1 LPSKPQNALA
11 LRENRSAQTQLDALL
26 LGCFTVQRIYG
37 KEPDSLVAVN
47 QVFHNVLGGLPG
59 DQVVRA
65 FQLWMQ
71 RSQEFPTP
79 ADIVGIVKR
88 KGRPPL
94 KESDIIA
101 IRKKD
106 GENRTREEW
115 AMLREWEDQ
124 QSETFSEFTDQRAG
138 EAMLQ
143 ENVRL
148 RQETSILRREVERLT
163 HLLGEA
169 RRAKSLEKPQ
179 PSVMERVTRTVDEMR
194 RSGASEAD
202 IELFQSEYGSAA

>member
-1 LPSKPQNALA
+1 LPSRQQNALA
-11 LRENRSAQTQLDALL
+11 LRENREAQTQLDALL

-59 DQVVRA
+59 EQVVRA

-94 KESDIIA
+94 KECDIIA

-106 GENRTREEW
+106 GQDRTREEW

-124 QSETFSEFTDQRAG
+124 QSETFSEFADQPADEG
-138 EAMLQ
+138 KLQ

-148 RQETSILRREVERLT
+148 RQEIASLRREIERLT

-169 RRAKSLEKPQ
+169 RRAKGLEKPQ
-179 PSVMERVTRTVDEMR
+179 PSVMERVTRTVEEMR

-202 IELFQSEYGSAA
+202 VELFQSEYGSAA